1 MAVDSLRHVDIG
13 PSAGKDAKAQET
25 VGRGDPR
32 VEMTLQQVTKPSVR
46 MEDLGA
52 AQGELREPPPQA
64 DRGFVARD
72 AREARE
78 WRDQSAENG
87 AEPSGCKHALA
98 RPATRPVESISG
110 TSASGL
116 FGEVGEAVVPE
127 DELARTLG
135 RQVAMS
141 R

>member
-1 MAVDSLRHVDIG
+1 METYMVERSLKGI
-13 PSAGKDAKAQET
+13 S
-25 VGRGDPR
+25 
-32 VEMTLQQVTKPSVR
+32 

-98 RPATRPVESISG
+98 RPATRPVENISG

-116 FGEVGEAVVPE
+116 FREVGHAVVPE
-127 DELARTLG
+127 DKLA
-135 RQVAMS
+135 QPIDKASAIS
-141 R
+141 RIPAFAGQSM